1 MFYRRNASTL
11 NRCLYRIVFH
21 LLCRLAFGR

>member
-1 MFYRRNASTL
+1 MFCQRNATAL
-11 NRCLYRIVFH
+11 NRWLYRIVFH